1 MGTILNKLVGKSY
14 LERQFR
20 RFHKL
25 FMRDQIL
32 DPLREAVDN
41 KVDIVEGYG
50 LSKNDLTDALKT
62 KLDNL
67 ENYDDTEL
75 KNQNRSNRRSLN
87 RLNSDIN
94 TVGSVS
100 NTVEDRVQ
108 EVINNA
114 PSDFDTVKEI
124 SDWIDEH
131 DGDASDMLVS
141 VTQNTS
147 DLTNLKNRWD
157 NYEVLVNEDSNIDFT
172 HDSIFYVAEWIHVV
186 PNSLTFTGNGILT
199 DDPEDYTVD
208 LVQSKITS
216 DGTIYSSE
224 PLTVCLDDLEL
235 LDFKV
240 SVEYDRSTKCVKV
253 SIIGICAGSTEY
265 TIGNLET
272 VRFELHQWLHVSIDS
287 TLDIT
292 NLVINENTGS
302 RDYSNCEVSKVVLTI
317 ENDAKGHVTH
327 LTEDTYTLNELVSL
341 GLDVN
346 VQVGGG
352 VHNGNYS
359 VESDINISG
368 RSVCSSDAF
377 VDSIQ
382 TKTFVE
388 FDYAYYT
395 ATESDLGGVRRANAI
410 KWSEQQL

>member
-1 MGTILNKLVGKSY
+1 MGTILNKLVGKPY

-25 FMRDQIL
+25 FMRDQII
-32 DPLREAVDN
+32 DPLRAAVDN
-41 KVDIVEGYG
+41 KVDAVEGYG
-50 LSKNDLTDALKT
+50 LSKNDLTDELHE
-62 KLDNL
+62 KLINL

-75 KNQNRSNRRSLN
+75 SQQNQTTRRALN
-87 RLNSDIN
+87 RLESDIN
-94 TVGSVS
+94 TPGSVMY
-100 NTVEDRVQ
+100 TVEDRVQ

-131 DGDASDMLVS
+131 DGDASDMLSDV
-141 VTQNTS
+141 VQNAS
-147 DLTNLKNRWD
+147 DLKDFKDRWD
-157 NYEVLVNEDSNIDFT
+157 DYEVLVNEDDNIDFT
-172 HDSIFYVAEWIHVV
+172 HNALFYIAEWIHVV
-186 PNSLTFTGNGILT
+186 PNSLKFTGDGILT
-199 DDPEDYTVD
+199 DNPQDYTVD
-208 LVQSKITS
+208 LILSKITS
-216 DGTIYSSE
+216 DETIYSSE
-224 PLTVCLDDLEL
+224 PLTVSLNNLEL

-240 SVEYDRSTKCVKV
+240 SVEYDKTVRAVKV

-265 TIGNLET
+265 TAGNLET
-272 VRFELHQWLHVSIDS
+272 VRFELHQWLHLSIDS

-292 NLVINENTGS
+292 NLVINESTGS
-302 RDYSNCEVSKVVLTI
+302 RDYSDCEVSKVVLTI
-317 ENDAKGHVTH
+317 EKDAKGHVAH
-327 LTEDTYTLNELVSL
+327 LTEDSYTLAELMSL
-341 GLDVN
+341 GLDVD
-346 VQVGGG
+346 VHVGGG

-368 RSVCSSDAF
+368 RSACSSDEF

-395 ATESDLGGVRRANAI
+395 ASETDLGGVRRANAI
-410 KWSEQQL
+410 KWSEM